1 MKTLGIDYGTVRVG
15 TAISYAS
22 LAEPL
27 QILDQGPQLLAELE
41 NIIRQHKVQQ
51 LVIGI
56 SENEMAAKS
65 QAFAAIM
72 REKFQLPVYLEDET
86 LSSYQVHQFLKLHRL
101 KDRRGPID
109 HLAAAVILQNFLDE
123 QT

>member
-27 QILDQGPQLLAELE
+27 RILDQGPQLLAELA

-51 LVIGI
+51 LVIGV
-56 SENEMAAKS
+56 SENDMAAKS
-65 QAFAAIM
+65 QAFAVIM
-72 REKFQLPVYLEDET
+72 REKFQLPVHLEDET

-109 HLAAAVILQNFLDE
+109 HLAAAVILQNFLDK